1 MILNKRLIAGIAGA
15 SAVAIATFT
24 AGFEGL
30 ANKVYRDPVGHMAV
44 CVGHDSYAP
53 DGTPLKLGEVYTDGQ
68 CSALL
73 GWDLK
78 TAGSAVDK
86 LVRVPLNEGERLA
99 YTDFVFNVG
108 VDAFAK
114 STALRKLNSGDRAG
128 ACAELLRWNKG
139 TVGGKLVVLPGLDRR
154 RKAEREAC
162 VTGKPPA

>member
-15 SAVAIATFT
+15 SAVAIASFT
-24 AGFEGL
+24 AGFEGM
-30 ANKVYRDPVGHMAV
+30 ANKVYRDPVGHLAV

-53 DGTPLKLGEVYTDGQ
+53 DGTPLKLGETYTDDQ
-68 CSALL
+68 CSSML

-86 LVRVPLNEGERLA
+86 LVRVPLKEGERLA

-108 VDAFAK
+108 AGAFAN
-114 STALRKLNSGDRAG
+114 STALRKLNAGDRAG

-139 TVGGKLVVLPGLDRR
+139 TVEGKLVVLKGLDTR
-154 RKAEREAC
+154 RKAEYAEC
-162 VTGKPPA
+162 VRPG